1 MSCPGRELL
10 VLLSFIT
17 RDHATQTQT
26 APGTDNP
33 MSGALRSPPAISNG
47 KACLSQYAACLRSL
61 GSLGIVS
68 EACSAPSSRLQPCLA
83 LIRGCARREE
93 RMQPNAL
100 GGYRYP

>member
-26 APGTDNP
+26 APGNVGRA
-33 MSGALRSPPAISNG
+33 SISNG
-47 KACLSQYAACLRSL
+47 KLAFPNTPPACDRWDRWASFPKHVLHLR
-61 GSLGIVS
+61 
-68 EACSAPSSRLQPCLA
+68 PRLQPCLS
-83 LIRGCARREE
+83 LIRGCAWREE